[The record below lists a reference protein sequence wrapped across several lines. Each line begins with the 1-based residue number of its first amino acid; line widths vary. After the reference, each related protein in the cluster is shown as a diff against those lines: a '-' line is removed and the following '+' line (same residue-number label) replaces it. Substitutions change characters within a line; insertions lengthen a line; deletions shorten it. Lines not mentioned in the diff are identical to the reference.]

1 MRIFRVDRTLKTIYM
16 EWAEFDSIKIDFHSN
31 PILFVGPY
39 QYLVQTDI
47 THYSDLT
54 ILLL

>member
-1 MRIFRVDRTLKTIYM
+1 M
-16 EWAEFDSIKIDFHSN
+16 EWDEFDSIKIGFHSN
-31 PILFVGPY
+31 SILFVGPY